1 MPAIALGN
9 FTASRG
15 PAGVRGTMT
24 IWFDLP
30 SAEICTLEAQTL
42 LWAHRTT
49 EAERVLCDLS
59 EPFPLSG
66 LQSAPLQ
73 G

>member
-9 FTASRG
+9 FTVSRG
-15 PAGVRGTMT
+15 PAWVRGTMT
-24 IWFDLP
+24 IWFDLS
-30 SAEICTLEAQTL
+30 SAEICTLEAWTL
-42 LWAHRTT
+42 LWARRTR
-49 EAERVLCDLS
+49 EAERVLCDLC